1 LPGNAPV
8 EGVSDFFTLGPK
20 SVTIMQVMLIEMD
33 LPEDVFHILEQRL
46 GDLSQYT
53 RELLAVEG
61 YRSGALTAEQL
72 HRMLSERTQTQ
83 VEALLKSRAFG
94 Q

>member
-1 LPGNAPV
+1 
-8 EGVSDFFTLGPK
+8 
-20 SVTIMQVMLIEMD
+20 MRIEID
-33 LPEDVFHILEQRL
+33 LPDDVVQTLERKL
-46 GDLSQYT
+46 GDLSQYAL
-53 RELLAVEG
+53 ELLAVEG
-61 YRSGALTAEQL
+61 YRSGALSAEQL

>member
-1 LPGNAPV
+1 
-8 EGVSDFFTLGPK
+8 VSDFFTLGPE
-20 SVTIMQVMLIEMD
+20 SVKIKPFMLIEMD
-33 LPEDVFHILEQRL
+33 LPEDVFHVLEQRL
-46 GDLSQYT
+46 GNLSQYT

-83 VEALLKSRAFG
+83 VEALLKSR